1 MFHPNPLRRCVVFCG
16 KSWICLVFDAES
28 RCRVTTGPVAGLF
41 LAAMR
46 AIGRTEPT
54 HVLYLNA
61 EPIVARLLAP
71 ATALTPVQPWRPE
84 FLALEAA
91 GAHPVPTLG
100 SDNTLFDVVL
110 VRLGRQRAQ
119 NLAAVAMAAAHC
131 DARGVVIVA
140 GDNALGAASY
150 AKRIGHLGSLSKHH
164 ARAFWFDAKT
174 RPAATLLDAWR
185 HAGALQTPA
194 NCDFVAAPG
203 VFAWDHVDDGS
214 RLLAQSLPADIT
226 GDMADLGSGWGYL
239 ARACLGRAAAPRRLD
254 LYEADWH
261 ALQAARI
268 NLGKRPSVTELAFH
282 WHDVTT
288 GLDAARYDMIVTNP
302 PFHDQRRADPAIGI
316 AFIRAAAK
324 ALRPGG
330 RLWLVANRHLP
341 YEQSLATCFAATTQ
355 RAADARFKILEAKR

>member
-1 MFHPNPLRRCVVFCG
+1 
-16 KSWICLVFDAES
+16 
-28 RCRVTTGPVAGLF
+28 VTTEQVAGLF

-46 AIGRTEPT
+46 TIGRAEPA

-61 EPIVARLLAP
+61 EPIGARLLARGEV
-71 ATALTPVQPWRPE
+71 LTTVQPWRPE

-91 GAHPVPTLG
+91 GTRPLPTIG
-100 SDNTLFDVVL
+100 SDDPPFDVVL

-119 NLAAVAMAAAHC
+119 NLAAIAQAAEHC
-131 DARGVVIVA
+131 GPRGVVIVA
-140 GDNALGAASY
+140 GENALGAASY
-150 AKRIGHLGSLSKHH
+150 AKRIVHLSSLSKHH

-174 RPAATLLDAWR
+174 RPTVSLLDAWR
-185 HAGALQTPA
+185 RAGALHTPA
-194 NCDFVAAPG
+194 KCDFVAAPG
-203 VFAWDHVDDGS
+203 VFAWDHVDAGS
-214 RLLAQSLPADIT
+214 RLLAQSLPADIS
-226 GDMADLGSGWGYL
+226 GDVADLGAGWGFL
-239 ARACLGRAAAPRRLD
+239 ARACLARAAALRRLD

-261 ALQAARI
+261 ALEAARI
-268 NLGKRPSVTELAFH
+268 NLGDPPSGTTELSYH

-288 GLDAARYDMIVTNP
+288 GVDEARYDMIVMNP

-341 YEQSLATCFAATTQ
+341 YEQTLATCFAATTQ
-355 RAADARFKILEAKR
+355 RAADARFKVLESRR